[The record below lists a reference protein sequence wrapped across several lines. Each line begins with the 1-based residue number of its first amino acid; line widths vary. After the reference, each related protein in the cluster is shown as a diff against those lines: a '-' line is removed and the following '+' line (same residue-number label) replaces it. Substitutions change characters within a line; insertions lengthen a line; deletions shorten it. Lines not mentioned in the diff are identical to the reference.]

1 MKSLVRAGGA
11 GVFSLFFGQV
21 TAQLIIEAGLAQ
33 SEPIGCS
40 ELSPM
45 TPHKALFRDFKPN
58 RGSGKQRTKEPKKK
72 NTKQKLRVRAQN
84 QHSDHLSSVRSS
96 HRD

>member
-1 MKSLVRAGGA
+1 M
-11 GVFSLFFGQV
+11 FFPELEG
-21 TAQLIIEAGLAQ
+21 
-33 SEPIGCS
+33 SNEPFCDMSKNNQMGTF
-40 ELSPM
+40 E
-45 TPHKALFRDFKPN
+45 TN
-58 RGSGKQRTKEPKKK
+58 RCCCCLPLGGSGKQRTKEPKKK